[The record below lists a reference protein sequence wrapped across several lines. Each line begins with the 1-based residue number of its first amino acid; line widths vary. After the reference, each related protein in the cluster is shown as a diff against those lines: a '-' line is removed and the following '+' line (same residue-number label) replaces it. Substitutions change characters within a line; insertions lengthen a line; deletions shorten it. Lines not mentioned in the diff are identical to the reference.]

1 MATGLVHAENLGF
14 GFAPEAPLFKG
25 LNFVVPEAGVTLI
38 QGGESRGKTTLLR
51 LLAGQ
56 LQPTTGS
63 LRMHELAQHGEAQT
77 EKIYAHDPRGP
88 QWNDQTPRQLFAH
101 MAQQYPHWDHSVV
114 NAMLAHLQLTE
125 HADKAMFMLSTGSQ
139 RKVSWVAAMACGA
152 DLLLMDDPFAAL
164 DLTSIRK
171 LHQLLSEWSGQHH
184 SAWVLADYL
193 APGEVP
199 LAALIDLGD

>member
-1 MATGLVHAENLGF
+1 MTAALVHSENLGF
-14 GFAPEAPLFKG
+14 GFTPPAPLLNG
-25 LNFVVPEAGVTLI
+25 LNFEIPTPGVTLI

-63 LRMHELAQHGEAQT
+63 LRMHDMAQHEAALT
-77 EKIYAHDPRGP
+77 GKIYAHDPRPP
-88 QWNDQTPRQLFAH
+88 QWNDQTPCQFFAH
-101 MAQQYPHWDHSVV
+101 MAQQYPRWDHSVV
-114 NAMLAHLQLTE
+114 NAMLEHLQLTE

-139 RKVSWVAAMACGA
+139 RKVSWVAALACGA